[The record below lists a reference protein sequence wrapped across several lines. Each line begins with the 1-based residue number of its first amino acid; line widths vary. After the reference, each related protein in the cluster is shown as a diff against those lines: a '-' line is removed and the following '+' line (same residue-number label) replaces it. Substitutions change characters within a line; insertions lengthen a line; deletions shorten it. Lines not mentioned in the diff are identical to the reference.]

1 MVTLVSS
8 WSPTRN
14 FRVWDNGVSTPW
26 LGGKIMKEQIE
37 EVECRGRTF
46 WLLHCTVQKFSKNN
60 CNYFFCNDKVGCA
73 VAAARQWRFINFIV
87 PENNPLEAGKLDRE
101 TLEVRGRRPGVRPCL
116 FAIPSWLDQ
125 TQISQVKTTD
135 LAQFF
140 WEISH
145 RLSYEDWP

>member
-1 MVTLVSS
+1 MSRKDVLATA
-8 WSPTRN
+8 
-14 FRVWDNGVSTPW
+14 
-26 LGGKIMKEQIE
+26 
-37 EVECRGRTF
+37 
-46 WLLHCTVQKFSKNN
+46 LHSFFNILFSKSLIRITVII
-60 CNYFFCNDKVGCA
+60 FLQ
-73 VAAARQWRFINFIV
+73 RQRRFINFIV

-116 FAIPSWLDQ
+116 FAFPSWLDQ